1 MPRIVFDPV
10 KCCNFYRDS
19 SRNHFLRSPINRN
32 QLIHLQIQWLR
43 WLPKRLDH
51 MMRVSLW
58 ANHYGNMI
66 WSNLHLPWPFLPLFW
81 RLNYNLTRL
90 KTCGWS
96 LNDLV
101 EVLPWP
107 LLYMNVKLFSFS
119 GWMTMTEHMKCLK
132 GHCKCRPCKLSTSNL
147 WSILIQTG
155 KCRPCKLLTSNSL

>member
-1 MPRIVFDPV
+1 MLQLLHRFFPKSVFEKSHQSKSV
-10 KCCNFYRDS
+10 DS
-19 SRNHFLRSPINRN
+19 STNPMVKMIAEKMRATMQSSINH
-32 QLIHLQIQWLR
+32 
-43 WLPKRLDH
+43 H
-51 MMRVSLW
+51 MKRVSLW